1 MFYDSLRYKFLLPE
15 FHFRELLMALS
26 TIDHIVIGAAN
37 LEKATEKVEGL
48 LKTKF
53 STSGKH
59 SLMAT
64 HNSLTRLQNHAYMEI
79 IAIDPSA
86 SFTKSRNREKR
97 WFSLDSSKTKRR
109 LSRGPQ
115 PLCWVVA
122 VNNIEQTA
130 ANCGYEPGRIIEMSR
145 GDFRWKLTVPDSGE
159 LSEGGVLPVLI
170 EWPNA
175 INPGKVMPESGLILK
190 QLLLSHP
197 NPNSIEHVLS
207 HLDVSGPI
215 DIKLGKPAIQFSFE
229 TANGNNV
236 LFSENCLSEV

>member
-1 MFYDSLRYKFLLPE
+1 
-15 FHFRELLMALS
+15 MALS

-37 LEKATEKVEGL
+37 LEKATEKVESL
-48 LKTKF
+48 LQTKF

-64 HNSLTRLQNHAYMEI
+64 HNRLARLQNSAYMEI
-79 IAIDPSA
+79 IATDPSA
-86 SFTKSRNREKR
+86 TFPKSCTREKR

-109 LSRGPQ
+109 LSLAPQ

-130 ANCGYEPGRIIEMSR
+130 SNCGYEPGRITEMSR

-170 EWPNA
+170 EWPKG
-175 INPGKVMPESGLILK
+175 INPADVMPESNLVLKQITLFHPSPNYIELIL
-190 QLLLSHP
+190 SAMD
-197 NPNSIEHVLS
+197 IA
-207 HLDVSGPI
+207 GPI
-215 DIKLGKPAIQFSFE
+215 TIKFGEPAIQFTFK
-229 TANGNNV
+229 TPNGNNV
-236 LFSENCLSEV
+236 VFSENCLAEA

>member
-1 MFYDSLRYKFLLPE
+1 
-15 FHFRELLMALS
+15 MALS

-37 LEKATEKVEGL
+37 LEKATKKVEGL
-48 LKTKF
+48 IKTKF

-64 HNSLTRLQNHAYMEI
+64 HNRLARLQNSVYMEI

-86 SFTKSRNREKR
+86 SFPKSCFQEKR
-97 WFSLDSSKTKRR
+97 WFSLDSSTTQRR
-109 LSRGPQ
+109 LSKGPQ

-130 ANCGYEPGRIIEMSR
+130 SNCGYEPGRVTEMSR

-159 LSEGGVLPVLI
+159 LSENGVLPVLI

-175 INPGKVMPESGLILK
+175 KNPAQMMPKSGLILK

-197 NPNSIEHVLS
+197 NPNSIERILS
-207 HLDVSGPI
+207 ALDISGPI
-215 DIKLGKPAIQFSFE
+215 DVKLGTPALQFSFE
-229 TANGNNV
+229 KLDGSNV
-236 LFSENCLSEV
+236 LFSENCLAGV

>member
-1 MFYDSLRYKFLLPE
+1 
-15 FHFRELLMALS
+15 MALS

-48 LKTKF
+48 LQTKF

-64 HNSLTRLQNHAYMEI
+64 HNRLARLQNSAYMEI

-86 SFTKSRNREKR
+86 SFPKSCFQEQR
-97 WFSLDSSKTKRR
+97 WFSLDSATTQRR
-109 LSRGPQ
+109 LTTGPQ

-122 VNNIEQTA
+122 VNNIEQFVS
-130 ANCGYEPGRIIEMSR
+130 NCGYSPGRVTEMSR
-145 GDFRWKLTVPDSGE
+145 DDFRWKLTVPDSGE
-159 LSEGGVLPVLI
+159 LSENGVLPVLI

-175 INPGKVMPESGLILK
+175 KNPAQMMPKSGLILK

-197 NPNSIEHVLS
+197 NPNSIERILS
-207 HLDVSGPI
+207 ELDISGPI
-215 DIKLGKPAIQFSFE
+215 DVKIGKPALQFSFE
-229 TANGNNV
+229 KPDGSNV
-236 LFSENCLSEV
+236 LFSENCLAGV

>member
-1 MFYDSLRYKFLLPE
+1 
-15 FHFRELLMALS
+15 MAS
-26 TIDHIVIGAAN
+26 FTIDHIVIGAAN
-37 LEKATEKVEGL
+37 LEKATKKVEGL

-64 HNSLTRLQNHAYMEI
+64 HNRLARLQNSAYMEI

-86 SFTKSRNREKR
+86 SFPKSSSQEKR
-97 WFSLDSSKTKRR
+97 WFSLDSAKTQRR
-109 LSRGPQ
+109 LSKGPQ

-130 ANCGYEPGRIIEMSR
+130 SNCGYEPGRIIEMSR
-145 GDFRWKLTVPDSGE
+145 GDFRWKLTVPGSGE
-159 LSEGGVLPVLI
+159 LCEDGVLPVLI

-175 INPGKVMPESGLILK
+175 KNPAEMMPKSGLILK

-197 NPNSIEHVLS
+197 NPRSIERILS
-207 HLDVSGPI
+207 KLDISGPI
-215 DIKLGKPAIQFSFE
+215 DIKLGEPVLQFFFEKPDGS
-229 TANGNNV
+229 NV
-236 LFSENCLSEV
+236 LFSENCLAGV

>member
-1 MFYDSLRYKFLLPE
+1 
-15 FHFRELLMALS
+15 MALS

-48 LKTKF
+48 LQTEV

-64 HNSLTRLQNHAYMEI
+64 HNRLARLQNASYIEI
-79 IAIDPSA
+79 IAVDPSA
-86 SFTKSRNREKR
+86 SFPKSCFQEQR
-97 WFSLDSSKTKRR
+97 WFSLDSTATQRR
-109 LSRGPQ
+109 LTTGPQ

-130 ANCGYEPGRIIEMSR
+130 SNCGYEPGRITEMSR
-145 GDFRWKLTVPDSGE
+145 GNFRWKLTVPASGE
-159 LSEGGVLPVLI
+159 LSVNGVLPVLI

-175 INPGKVMPESGLILK
+175 KNPAQMMPKSGLILK

-197 NPNSIEHVLS
+197 NPNSIERIFLNWTYQDQ
-207 HLDVSGPI
+207 L
-215 DIKLGKPAIQFSFE
+215 
-229 TANGNNV
+229 T
-236 LFSENCLSEV
+236 

>member
-1 MFYDSLRYKFLLPE
+1 
-15 FHFRELLMALS
+15 MALS

-48 LKTKF
+48 LQTKF

-64 HNSLTRLQNHAYMEI
+64 HNRLARLQNSAYMEI

-86 SFTKSRNREKR
+86 SFPKSCFQEQR
-97 WFSLDSSKTKRR
+97 WFSLDSPTTQRR
-109 LSRGPQ
+109 LTTGPQ

-122 VNNIEQTA
+122 VNNIEQFA
-130 ANCGYEPGRIIEMSR
+130 SNCGYSPGRVTEMSR
-145 GDFRWKLTVPDSGE
+145 GDFRWKLTVPNDGD

-170 EWPNA
+170 EWPKGK
-175 INPGKVMPESGLILK
+175 NPAEAMPESNLVLK
-190 QLLLSHP
+190 QITLFHPSPDFIEPILSAMD
-197 NPNSIEHVLS
+197 IA
-207 HLDVSGPI
+207 GPI
-215 DIKLGKPAIQFSFE
+215 NIKLGEPAIQFIFK
-229 TANGNNV
+229 TPNGNTV

>member
-1 MFYDSLRYKFLLPE
+1 
-15 FHFRELLMALS
+15 MAS
-26 TIDHIVIGAAN
+26 FTIDHIVIGAAN
-37 LEKATEKVEGL
+37 LEKATKKVEGL

-64 HNSLTRLQNHAYMEI
+64 HNRLARLQNSAYMEI

-86 SFTKSRNREKR
+86 SFPKSSSQEKR
-97 WFSLDSSKTKRR
+97 WFSFDSAKTQRR
-109 LSRGPQ
+109 LSKGPQ

-130 ANCGYEPGRIIEMSR
+130 SNCGYEPGRIIEMSR
-145 GDFRWKLTVPDSGE
+145 GDFRWKLTVPDIGE
-159 LSEGGVLPVLI
+159 LSEDGVLPVLI

-175 INPGKVMPESGLILK
+175 KNPAEMMPKSGLILK

-197 NPNSIEHVLS
+197 NPRSIERILS
-207 HLDVSGPI
+207 KLDISGPI
-215 DIKLGKPAIQFSFE
+215 DVKLGEPALQFFFEKPDGS
-229 TANGNNV
+229 NV
-236 LFSENCLSEV
+236 LFSENCLAGV

>member
-1 MFYDSLRYKFLLPE
+1 
-15 FHFRELLMALS
+15 MALS

-48 LKTKF
+48 LQTKF

-59 SLMAT
+59 TLMAT
-64 HNSLTRLQNHAYMEI
+64 HNRLARLQNSAYMEI
-79 IAIDPSA
+79 IAIDPIA
-86 SFTKSRNREKR
+86 SFPKSCFQEKR
-97 WFSLDSSKTKRR
+97 WFSLDSGKTKRR
-109 LSRGPQ
+109 LSLGPQ

-130 ANCGYEPGRIIEMSR
+130 SNCGYEPGRVTEMSR

-159 LSEGGVLPVLI
+159 LSENGVLPVLI

-175 INPGKVMPESGLILK
+175 KNPAQMMPKSGLILK

-197 NPNSIEHVLS
+197 NPNSIERILS
-207 HLDVSGPI
+207 KLDILGPI
-215 DIKLGKPAIQFSFE
+215 EVKLGKPALQFSFKKPD
-229 TANGNNV
+229 GSNV
-236 LFSENCLSEV
+236 LFNENCLAGV

>member
-1 MFYDSLRYKFLLPE
+1 
-15 FHFRELLMALS
+15 MALP

-37 LEKATEKVEGL
+37 LEKATKKVEGL
-48 LKTKF
+48 IKTKF

-64 HNSLTRLQNHAYMEI
+64 HNRLVRLQNSAYMEI

-86 SFTKSRNREKR
+86 SFPKSCTREKR
-97 WFSLDSSKTKRR
+97 WFSLDSNKTKRR
-109 LSRGPQ
+109 LSLAPQ

-130 ANCGYEPGRIIEMSR
+130 SNCGYEPGRITEMSR

-170 EWPNA
+170 EWPKGK
-175 INPGKVMPESGLILK
+175 NPADVMPESNLVLK
-190 QLLLSHP
+190 QITLFHP
-197 NPNSIEHVLS
+197 SPNFIEHILFAM
-207 HLDVSGPI
+207 DISGPI
-215 DIKLGKPAIQFSFE
+215 KIKFGEPAIQFTFR
-229 TANGNNV
+229 TPNGNNV
-236 LFSENCLSEV
+236 LFRENCLAEV

>member
-1 MFYDSLRYKFLLPE
+1 
-15 FHFRELLMALS
+15 MAS
-26 TIDHIVIGAAN
+26 FTIDHIVIGAAN
-37 LEKATEKVEGL
+37 LEKATKKVEGL

-64 HNSLTRLQNHAYMEI
+64 HNRLARLQNSAYMEI
-79 IAIDPSA
+79 IAIDPSS
-86 SFTKSRNREKR
+86 SFPKSSSQERR
-97 WFSLDSSKTKRR
+97 WFSLDSAKTQRR
-109 LSRGPQ
+109 LSKGPQ

-130 ANCGYEPGRIIEMSR
+130 SNCGYEPGRIIEMSR

-159 LSEGGVLPVLI
+159 LSEEGVLPVLI

-175 INPGKVMPESGLILK
+175 KNPAQMMPKSGLILK

-197 NPNSIEHVLS
+197 NPNSIERILS
-207 HLDVSGPI
+207 KLDISGPI
-215 DIKLGKPAIQFSFE
+215 DVKLGEPALQFFFEKPDGS
-229 TANGNNV
+229 NV
-236 LFSENCLSEV
+236 LFSENCLAGV

>member
-1 MFYDSLRYKFLLPE
+1 
-15 FHFRELLMALS
+15 MALS

-37 LEKATEKVEGL
+37 LEKATEKLESL
-48 LKTKF
+48 LQTKL

-64 HNSLTRLQNHAYMEI
+64 HNRLARLQNSVYVEI
-79 IAIDPSA
+79 IATDPSA
-86 SFTKSRNREKR
+86 TFPKSGTREKR

-109 LSRGPQ
+109 LSLGPQ

-130 ANCGYEPGRIIEMSR
+130 SNCGYEPGKVTEMSR

-159 LSEGGVLPVLI
+159 LSENGVLPVLI

-175 INPGKVMPESGLILK
+175 INPAQMMPKSGLILK
-190 QLLLSHP
+190 QLLLSSP
-197 NPNSIEHVLS
+197 KP
-207 HLDVSGPI
+207 
-215 DIKLGKPAIQFSFE
+215 KLYRAHI
-229 TANGNNV
+229 V
-236 LFSENCLSEV
+236 

>member
-1 MFYDSLRYKFLLPE
+1 
-15 FHFRELLMALS
+15 MALP

-37 LEKATEKVEGL
+37 LEKATKKVEGL
-48 LKTKF
+48 IKTKF

-64 HNSLTRLQNHAYMEI
+64 HNRLVRLQNSAYVEI

-86 SFTKSRNREKR
+86 SFPKSCTREKR
-97 WFSLDSSKTKRR
+97 WFSLDSNKTKRR
-109 LSRGPQ
+109 LSLAPQ

-130 ANCGYEPGRIIEMSR
+130 SNCGYEPGRITEMSR

-170 EWPNA
+170 EWPKGK
-175 INPGKVMPESGLILK
+175 NPADVMPESNLVLK
-190 QLLLSHP
+190 QITLFHP
-197 NPNSIEHVLS
+197 SPNFIEHILS
-207 HLDVSGPI
+207 AMDISGPI
-215 DIKLGKPAIQFSFE
+215 KIKFGEPAIQFTFR
-229 TANGNNV
+229 TPNGNNV
-236 LFSENCLSEV
+236 LFRENCLAEV

>member
-1 MFYDSLRYKFLLPE
+1 
-15 FHFRELLMALS
+15 MALS

-37 LEKATEKVEGL
+37 LEKATKKVEGL

-64 HNSLTRLQNHAYMEI
+64 HNRLARLQNSAYMEI

-86 SFTKSRNREKR
+86 SFPKSCFQEKR
-97 WFSLDSSKTKRR
+97 WFSLDSATTQRR
-109 LSRGPQ
+109 LTTGPQ

-122 VNNIEQTA
+122 VNNIEQFA
-130 ANCGYEPGRIIEMSR
+130 SNCGYEPGRVTEMSR
-145 GDFRWKLTVPDSGE
+145 DDFRWKLTVPDSGE
-159 LSEGGVLPVLI
+159 LSENGVLPVLI

-175 INPGKVMPESGLILK
+175 KNPAQLMPESGLILK

-197 NPNSIEHVLS
+197 NPSSIERILS
-207 HLDVSGPI
+207 KLDISGPI
-215 DIKLGKPAIQFSFE
+215 DVKLGEPALQFSFE
-229 TANGNNV
+229 KPDGSNV
-236 LFSENCLSEV
+236 LFSENCLAGV